1 MEEYLIT
8 INRNTETLLPA
19 DERVSLEVNAK
30 TIKYH
35 FIYFPVSSQLEHRVP
50 FGVSVITSII

>member
-8 INRNTETLLPA
+8 INRNTETLLLA
-19 DERVSLEVNAK
+19 GERVSLEVNAK
-30 TIKYH
+30 TVKYN
-35 FIYFPVSSQLEHRVP
+35 FIYFPVSSPLEHRAP